1 MIRSLAL
8 ALLAL
13 GLASGALA
21 QPAKGG
27 GLRAHGFSEAELA
40 AITPTSPNPFLAF
53 LAAGVEPDVEYWT
66 AKTAIEGARRARS
79 RAARGFRSA
88 PSATYRERERAV
100 FNRNDGA
107 AEPIPPEA
115 FGDAA
120 DEPIVRIAGVFET
133 RAPAQ
138 AVRQTVTTEDY
149 ATGALAPWSIRLGA
163 DNEEASTV
171 ATARIGDG
179 SFGATSGDVDVYDL
193 VVPTAGT
200 YASIEVRTPASDLD
214 PVMALYGPDGQFLLV
229 ADDVGDVRDPSAG
242 FFFEAPGTYRL
253 YVWGWTS
260 GVRAPGLR
268 LMADASTGY
277 GVGSTGAYE
286 LLVESTTPDTDAYS
300 VELKAGDVLAVA
312 TAYPTE
318 DVAIFGPDGKLLMR
332 SRDDISGLYPEDGP
346 LLSPAELGAYY
357 GGVSVAAVATRPG
370 TYTIEARGQGEYA
383 MVIQGARPGHERPGA
398 RGVETI
404 FVDFD
409 GGTYYPSRDIE
420 GTADTTYLS
429 PLRDFLPRWG
439 LTAADE
445 SAVVD
450 AFMSTLRRVLR
461 DDLRQ
466 DVPGMAG
473 LDIVLLNS
481 RDHADPGPGVNR
493 LVVAGTA
500 EQIGAEGFIGQASS
514 VDVGNFRQNDIAYV
528 LLDGRSAPPDNPNS
542 INQFTVAAPRTK
554 AELVG
559 HSMAAVAAHEAGHFF
574 GLHHTENDNDVRNIQ
589 DAGPGTM
596 WHGLDIGED
605 GVFGPGDGD
614 DVRFRDD
621 AYYRFHPF
629 SGTLN
634 AAAALAHSL
643 HTAEPA
649 ASGGTASSGLA
660 AERFSPAAIAAV
672 IAAGGSTSGR
682 VLARESFASD
692 PTGAWAQDNAYG
704 TSRVESGA
712 LRIQGLAGKTIR
724 ERGAEDFWEGGGDFA
739 MRVDLRHAGGCD
751 THGAGF
757 YFRWADQAYNLAFVD
772 ASGESWTRINRYTG
786 SDWSALT
793 EWERTDAARQD
804 DWNALELVVVGSRAQ
819 LFLNGRL
826 VQAATIPAVT
836 GQSAVGGLLV
846 NGCSDAPMEYLFDNY
861 TVVALGDAGG
871 LRAFG
876 PTPPS
881 TAAGGAA
888 PEETPASGG
897 APRHAPEASEV
908 GVRGMTG
915 GHPAAQG
922 YAFSFGATRVRL
934 TEGEGQARLW
944 VLEPGAEAWREA
956 QPGEVTAL
964 LERPTGKPPAVA
976 AETPLSGAEAE
987 AALARLRRLASG
999 DDGPI
1004 R

>member
-286 LLVESTTPDTDAYS
+286 LAVESTTPDTDAYS

-357 GGVSVAAVATRPG
+357 GGISVAAVATRPG

-439 LTAADE
+439 LAAADE

-461 DDLRQ
+461 DALRQ

-473 LDIVLLNS
+473 LDVVLLNS

-514 VDVGNFRQNDIAYV
+514 VDVGNFRQDDIAYV
-528 LLDGRSAPPDNPNS
+528 LLDGRSAPPDDPNS

-596 WHGLDIGED
+596 WHSLDIGSD
-605 GVFGPGDGD
+605 GVFGPGDGG

-634 AAAALAHSL
+634 AADALAYSL

-649 ASGGTASSGLA
+649 ASGGTASGGLA

-692 PTGAWAQDNAYG
+692 PDRRLGAGQRLRNEPGRERRAPDPGPRGQDDPRERRRRLLGGRQATSRCGWTSGTRAAATRTAPGSTSAGPTRPTTSPSSTPLARVGLGSTGIRGRTGAPSRSGSAPTPRGPTTG
-704 TSRVESGA
+704 TRSNS
-712 LRIQGLAGKTIR
+712 
-724 ERGAEDFWEGGGDFA
+724 
-739 MRVDLRHAGGCD
+739 
-751 THGAGF
+751 
-757 YFRWADQAYNLAFVD
+757 
-772 ASGESWTRINRYTG
+772 S
-786 SDWSALT
+786 WSA
-793 EWERTDAARQD
+793 RAR
-804 DWNALELVVVGSRAQ
+804 S
-819 LFLNGRL
+819 
-826 VQAATIPAVT
+826 
-836 GQSAVGGLLV
+836 S
-846 NGCSDAPMEYLFDNY
+846 S
-861 TVVALGDAGG
+861 
-871 LRAFG
+871 
-876 PTPPS
+876 S
-881 TAAGGAA
+881 TAAWCRPPRSPPSRGRAPSAASSSTGAA
-888 PEETPASGG
+888 TPRWSTSSTTTPSSPSATRAASARSGPPRPARPPA
-897 APRHAPEASEV
+897 APRQRRRRPLAAP
-908 GVRGMTG
+908 R
-915 GHPAAQG
+915 
-922 YAFSFGATRVRL
+922 ATRQRP
-934 TEGEGQARLW
+934 ARS
-944 VLEPGAEAWREA
+944 AC
-956 QPGEVTAL
+956 
-964 LERPTGKPPAVA
+964 A
-976 AETPLSGAEAE
+976 A
-987 AALARLRRLASG
+987 
-999 DDGPI
+999 
-1004 R
+1004 